1 MPSWTPDPKPASA
14 WAWAWA
20 AGSSGQACRPK
31 AWFTVT
37 SGEPGVLRPVP
48 GCVVGG
54 EVGGEGA
61 AVVGG
66 GALTLTVVGVVAGDD
81 DAGADDL
88 AGPDDLAGGD
98 DFGGA
103 VE

>member
-1 MPSWTPDPKPASA
+1 
-14 WAWAWA
+14 
-20 AGSSGQACRPK
+20 
-31 AWFTVT
+31 
-37 SGEPGVLRPVP
+37 
-48 GCVVGG
+48 VVGG

-98 DFGGA
+98 DFGSA